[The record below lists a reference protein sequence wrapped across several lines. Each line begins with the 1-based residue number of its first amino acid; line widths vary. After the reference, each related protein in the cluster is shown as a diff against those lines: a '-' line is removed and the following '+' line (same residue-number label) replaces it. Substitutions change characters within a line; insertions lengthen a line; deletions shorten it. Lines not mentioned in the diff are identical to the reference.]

1 VKTPPTAG
9 EREATGKAARS
20 KAPRT
25 SHGAWEPGTDR
36 RDPVATL
43 EGQDE
48 SRLEELVPIRH
59 GRMLASAFS
68 FYRGA
73 AAVMAADLAATPRT
87 GLDVQLCGDA
97 HLSNFGVFLAPDR
110 RLIFDINDFDETL
123 PGPFEWDL
131 KRLAASFAVAGR
143 GLGFKAGQCNSVVG
157 EAAAGYRQE
166 IRRLAAMRD
175 LDVWYSRLDVD
186 AIEQFRSQVSKRRG
200 SQFDKTVAKAESK
213 NSLRAL
219 AKLTRKEGDSL
230 RIASDPPL
238 ILPIEEI
245 VDRSGAEIEAGLKAL
260 MDLYRKSLDP
270 DVHHLAREYHYVHAA
285 RKVVGVGSVGT
296 RAWIVLML
304 GRDND
309 DPLFLQVKEA
319 QPSVLEPFAGASQ
332 YRNHGRRVVEGQRLM
347 QAASDIT
354 LGWIRTTGIDGQQR
368 DFYIRQLWD
377 SKWSAEVETLDA
389 LGLELYAKACGWT
402 LARAHARSGD
412 EIEIAA
418 YLGAGDSFD
427 QAIARFSDAYADQN
441 ERDHAALLAAI
452 KSGRLEA
459 ETGV

>member
-1 VKTPPTAG
+1 P
-9 EREATGKAARS
+9 
-20 KAPRT
+20 
-25 SHGAWEPGTDR
+25 
-36 RDPVATL
+36 DPVATL

-48 SRLEELVPIRH
+48 SRLQELVPIRH

-87 GLDVQLCGDA
+87 GLEVQLCGDA

-110 RLIFDINDFDETL
+110 RLVFDINDFDETL

-131 KRLAASFAVAGR
+131 KRLAASFAIGGR
-143 GLGFKAGQCNSVVG
+143 ALGLKAAQSRAVVG
-157 EAAAGYRQE
+157 DAAAGYRQE

-200 SQFDKTVAKAESK
+200 NQFDKTVAKAESK

-260 MDLYRKSLDP
+260 MDLYRRSLDP
-270 DVHHLAREYHYVHAA
+270 DIHHLAREYHYVHAA

-296 RAWIVLML
+296 DAWIVLL
-304 GRDND
+304 IGRDAA
-309 DPLFLQVKEA
+309 DPLFLQVKQAER
-319 QPSVLEPFAGASQ
+319 SVLEPYSHPSRFKNQ
-332 YRNHGRRVVEGQRLM
+332 GRRVVEGQRLT
-347 QAASDIT
+347 QAASDEF
-354 LGWIRTTGIDGQQR
+354 LGWLSFEGVDGRQR
-368 DFYIRQLWD
+368 DFYVRQLWD
-377 SKWSAEVETLDA
+377 GKGSVDFERMDVESMRI
-389 LGLELYAKACGWT
+389 YAKLCGWT

-412 EIEIAA
+412 RIAIA
-418 YLGAGDSFD
+418 TYLGRGEVFD
-427 QAIARFSDAYADQN
+427 RAICEFADAYAEQN
-441 ERDHAALLAAI
+441 QRDYDEFAAAV
-452 KSGRLEA
+452 KSGRLVA
-459 ETGV
+459 QLNV